1 MKTTTQMNKTQTLE
15 FLKDLLANA
24 QFKSKA
30 EQERVLAIID
40 ENFAPK
46 AGGGQVQNPSYY
58 DEELQSQMYYCR
70 YLAQYCTEDEMV
82 MSNGKSKGYSKA
94 AISRWTKAGKEAK
107 QLQEKVLKI
116 LLECEQTKSKANKLL
131 EENEGIENIEIST
144 LLELANQLSKEGT
157 NLNAQAEELL
167 IKRNKPEFYEDLR
180 N

>member
-1 MKTTTQMNKTQTLE
+1 MKTTTQMNKTQAYE
-15 FLKDLLANA
+15 FLTTLLNDA

-70 YLAQYCTEDEMV
+70 YLAQYCTQDEMV

-94 AISRWTKAGKEAK
+94 AIARWTKAGKDAK
-107 QLQEKVLKI
+107 QLQERAL
-116 LLECEQTKSKANKLL
+116 KLL
-131 EENEGIENIEIST
+131 LDGKTI
-144 LLELANQLSKEGT
+144 EGT
-157 NLNAQAEELL
+157 DLNAKAEELL
-167 IKRNKPEFYEDLR
+167 IKRNKPEFYIDLR